1 MMRGRMGKANKGGA
15 AGGEQGAGVWHWL
28 MVAAFAFVVLG
39 VRRVLV
45 KSSAYTFGNLNVKK
59 KKAGEK
65 EHDDPRY
72 TLTLSPDASKL
83 VPAKSGS
90 Q

>member
-1 MMRGRMGKANKGGA
+1 
-15 AGGEQGAGVWHWL
+15 

-45 KSSAYTFGNLNVKK
+45 KSSAYTFGNFKVKK
-59 KKAGEK
+59 KKKAEEK
-65 EHDDPRY
+65 ENDDPRY

-83 VPAKSGS
+83 VPAKLGS